1 MKFLDTRYC
10 VLDLGDNSFIK
21 MITKRCSVP
30 QGDSIA
36 MILFNGV
43 IQPVIDLLGL
53 NCVKI
58 VAR

>member
-1 MKFLDTRYC
+1 
-10 VLDLGDNSFIK
+10 
-21 MITKRCSVP
+21 
-30 QGDSIA
+30 

-58 VAR
+58 VAYADDLCIGIYPNKSVEHIMTIAKDALLQCGL

>member
-10 VLDLGDNSFIK
+10 VLDLGDNAFIK